1 MYRMIDLSEL
11 PQLRDHSEYFL
22 SIFLLW
28 KLIIFLTASLRGAN
42 LIIREN
48 LEKEAS
54 TWSFMQFSWA
64 LSKHLFIYI
73 CILIEKASFFDTNEN
88 VYLNNELTKLW

>member
-28 KLIIFLTASLRGAN
+28 KLIIFLTASLRGAD

-54 TWSFMQFSWA
+54 TWSFMQSSWA
-64 LSKHLFIYI
+64 LSKHMFIYI
-73 CILIEKASFFDTNEN
+73 CILIEKARFFDTNEN
-88 VYLNNELTKLW
+88 VYPNNELTKLW